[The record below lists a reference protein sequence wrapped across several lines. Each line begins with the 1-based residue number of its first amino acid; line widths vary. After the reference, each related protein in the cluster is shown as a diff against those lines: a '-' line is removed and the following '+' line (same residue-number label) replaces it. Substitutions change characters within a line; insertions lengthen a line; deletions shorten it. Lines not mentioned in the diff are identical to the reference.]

1 MELTVGQK
9 VWVDPSKSFRNSKEP
24 YEATVSKVGRKYF
37 ELEDSFR
44 EKYDL
49 QNGNEVSET
58 STYAKKVYLTLQE
71 ITDKR
76 DREKILSELRHQ
88 FAYIHSPKHSLE
100 QLRKVAEILNI
111 ELK

>member
-37 ELEDSFR
+37 ELEDGFR

-49 QNGNEVSET
+49 ENGRQVLDS
-58 STYAKKVYLTLQE
+58 SYVKKVYLTFQE
-71 ITDKR
+71 ITDKHER
-76 DREKILSELRHQ
+76 DKLYSTLRAK
-88 FAYIHSPKHSLE
+88 FSDYGTPKYSLE

-111 ELK
+111 EIK